1 MLEALGIPLVI
12 LMVALAI
19 LGTVVFV
26 ARNYVKCPPN
36 MVLIFSGRKH
46 KVRDAQG
53 KVIGKR
59 GYRFVTGGAGFRI
72 PLLEI
77 VDRLPLTTFQV
88 EAKIVESPNRDGVL
102 ITLDAVANLK
112 VSSDPEVLPAAVE
125 RLLGKENI
133 REVAKTTLEGILRE
147 IAGTLSIEEIITERQ
162 MISQQVQS
170 TATMEL
176 AKLGLRIDNFVI
188 TKVDDEQ
195 GYIRALGKKKTAE
208 VIRDAVIGEAEA
220 KREADI
226 KSAAAQ
232 REGETAKANA
242 EEQISNAERQ
252 RDVVKAENTA
262 AVKSKQARIDV
273 AAETAREDERKR
285 LEVAKIAA
293 DQARVVAETE
303 LQSREQER
311 RSAEL
316 DATTVIAATKEKE
329 ARIIRADAEREAA
342 EREGEAR
349 RILEAKTGQGDQAR
363 LTAQAEGRKA
373 AADAL
378 QREKEAEAAG
388 DRARLLAEADGD
400 KAKRLAVADGEK
412 AKLLAEAEGYLKK
425 MQALATMNAA
435 ARTIITLE
443 MLPQIIEHAGEAGEK
458 VVGGMFEHVGTG
470 LSRIDNL
477 TMVDMG
483 SGNGDATPVERL
495 ALSIPKVI
503 FKTLAEGKALGINLE
518 TLLEKLGI
526 DSSQLLGSLKTAAE
540 ADATDE
546 SGQA

>member
-1 MLEALGIPLVI
+1 
-12 LMVALAI
+12 
-19 LGTVVFV
+19 
-26 ARNYVKCPPN
+26 
-36 MVLIFSGRKH
+36 
-46 KVRDAQG
+46 
-53 KVIGKR
+53 
-59 GYRFVTGGAGFRI
+59 
-72 PLLEI
+72 
-77 VDRLPLTTFQV
+77 
-88 EAKIVESPNRDGVL
+88 
-102 ITLDAVANLK
+102 
-112 VSSDPEVLPAAVE
+112 
-125 RLLGKENI
+125 
-133 REVAKTTLEGILRE
+133 
-147 IAGTLSIEEIITERQ
+147 
-162 MISQQVQS
+162 
-170 TATMEL
+170 
-176 AKLGLRIDNFVI
+176 
-188 TKVDDEQ
+188 
-195 GYIRALGKKKTAE
+195 
-208 VIRDAVIGEAEA
+208 
-220 KREADI
+220 
-226 KSAAAQ
+226 
-232 REGETAKANA
+232 
-242 EEQISNAERQ
+242 
-252 RDVVKAENTA
+252 
-262 AVKSKQARIDV
+262 
-273 AAETAREDERKR
+273 
-285 LEVAKIAA
+285 
-293 DQARVVAETE
+293 VAETE

-443 MLPQIIEHAGEAGEK
+443 MLPHIIEHAGEAGEK
-458 VVGGMFEHVGTG
+458 VVAGMFEHVGTG

-483 SGNGDATPVERL
+483 GNGDSTPVERL

-503 FKTLAEGKALGINLE
+503 FKTLAEGKALGIDLE
-518 TLLEKLGI
+518 ALLEKIGI
-526 DSSQLLGSLKTAAE
+526 DPGQLLGSLKTAAE
-540 ADATDE
+540 A
-546 SGQA
+546 QAEEGEQV